1 MIVEDV
7 GVGLSSP
14 AAICRV
20 HFEQLECYDDLQL
33 GIDVPWRNDRL
44 DIAPLMMYP
53 RGCLVCDG
61 CVLGLS
67 LRYGRIHRLDSEM
80 CLSSRFGRLWIGR
93 LIVYG
98 LP

>member
-33 GIDVPWRNDRL
+33 GIDVPWRNGYRPAHDVSTR
-44 DIAPLMMYP
+44 MSGV
-53 RGCLVCDG
+53 RRVCSG
-61 CVLGLS
+61 TEPQIWAHSSPGL
-67 LRYGRIHRLDSEM
+67 
-80 CLSSRFGRLWIGR
+80 
-93 LIVYG
+93 
-98 LP
+98 

>member
-44 DIAPLMMYP
+44 FLGPGIPECLTSPYDILAV
-53 RGCLVCDG
+53 GE
-61 CVLGLS
+61 
-67 LRYGRIHRLDSEM
+67 SEA
-80 CLSSRFGRLWIGR
+80 
-93 LIVYG
+93 
-98 LP
+98 